1 MKSVTVDQV
10 YRQKPMRA
18 LVLKQDMS
26 LPDVLETFVSDY
38 TLKGVF
44 LTDEDG
50 RLTGII
56 NRHDLLHWARVQ
68 FDLPPSTSRLRLG
81 RLRRLLLA
89 TRALD
94 IASSNSKVAAV
105 TPQETLADV
114 LEKMVRHDL
123 MDIPVVDD
131 DGHILG
137 DMHLT
142 KLLSFVLQSDAE
154 TLDSDPGS

>member
-10 YRQKPMRA
+10 YRQKPIRA
-18 LVLKQDMS
+18 LVLNQDMS

-44 LTDEDG
+44 LTDDDG
-50 RLTGII
+50 RLTGIV

-68 FDLPPSTSRLRLG
+68 FDLPPSASRLRLG
-81 RLRRLLLA
+81 RLRRLMLA

-94 IASSNSKVAAV
+94 IVSSNSKSAAV

-142 KLLSFVLQSDAE
+142 KLLSFVLESDE
-154 TLDSDPGS
+154 DSAQDTP